1 MVKELPHQES
11 GRSKTVDP
19 GKRQRMK
26 HSERRVKASD
36 YSSTGYPR
44 ENALPNLG
52 SMRGGYASGGKQR
65 PPQSKVKLAKH
76 LSAGF
81 SVNAATNQARRERL
95 TVPIEKRFA
104 TETLLFAIQL

>member
-19 GKRQRMK
+19 GRRVRTK
-26 HSERRVKASD
+26 HSEKRVKASD
-36 YSSTGYPR
+36 YSSNINPR

-65 PPQSKVKLAKH
+65 APQSKVKLAKH

-81 SVNAATNQARRERL
+81 SVNAPTN
-95 TVPIEKRFA
+95 
-104 TETLLFAIQL
+104 